1 MWDSFCS
8 ALKMLRIPQEHSP
21 NHRIDVRWSCL
32 MVKLH
37 HCWKLIR
44 RHQIIV
50 SARSNLL
57 QIPCSLSRP
66 EDGFMPQDLYNFIY
80 KVTERPW
87 RAVAS
92 QAFLRSINRDTR
104 IRVLVAV
111 CHRMCK
117 RLGWDRWKS
126 VVSIDRMLFCC
137 IFCCSERGWWNWWW
151 LEQKDERV
159 SDFTSNHCLFED
171 SLLLIMKS
179 HVPHDHGT
187 ILDGR

>member
-1 MWDSFCS
+1 MWDSFRS
-8 ALKMLRIPQEHSP
+8 SSKMLRR
-21 NHRIDVRWSCL
+21 HRITSQTTEW
-32 MVKLH
+32 
-37 HCWKLIR
+37 
-44 RHQIIV
+44 
-50 SARSNLL
+50 
-57 QIPCSLSRP
+57 CSLKLF
-66 EDGFMPQDLYNFIY
+66 DGAIAPLLKADQEAPDYRLSKKQPSSDTLLFEQARRWVHATDLYLY
-80 KVTERPW
+80 KVTERPQEGQW
-87 RAVAS
+87 QVKPP
-92 QAFLRSINRDTR
+92 RSTNRENR

-126 VVSIDRMLFCC
+126 VLTIDRMLFCC